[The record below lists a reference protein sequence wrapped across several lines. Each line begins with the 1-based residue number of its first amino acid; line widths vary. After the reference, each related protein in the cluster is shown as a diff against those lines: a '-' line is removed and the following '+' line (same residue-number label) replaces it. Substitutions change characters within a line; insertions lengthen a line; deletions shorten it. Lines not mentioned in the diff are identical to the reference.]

1 MSYAAI
7 LSLSREGKRVP
18 GKLGAI
24 TFQMGD
30 TLLLEASKEFAEQYR
45 FRRDPMCQRSCRL
58 IISEDNHAPLLT
70 DRNVRKPFSKRWHH
84 PRA

>member
-24 TFQMGD
+24 TLQMGD

-45 FRRDPMCQRSCRL
+45 FRRDFLLVSALNDSTSPNFNRARRSVDL
-58 IISEDNHAPLLT
+58 PL
-70 DRNVRKPFSKRWHH
+70 RC
-84 PRA
+84 